1 MRKCAALLMTIAS
14 TACASLVVV
23 LGLAG
28 CAGERPVIA
37 TVDTLCVVTTRYR
50 ASDAQVEAF
59 KADRALWE
67 PLVDWLASFNRERD
81 RRCLQPGKGN

>member
-14 TACASLVVV
+14 TACAD
-23 LGLAG
+23 
-28 CAGERPVIA
+28 RPVIA